1 MFMRYKPSAWITSHP
16 DYPGRRP
23 VLVPASFRDSDP
35 EDEKDDGH
43 DTFDAHQYFGI
54 PPGAPVCLGSLKDPL
69 PGKKPE
75 YPYAKLVKLA
85 IYSSPRGKLTSSE
98 IYAALSDRFSWF
110 RERGISKKCI
120 GKVLSQRPVF
130 VKVHSGSN
138 DPFIGWY
145 WTVDL
150 SQPDRK
156 KCPQGHSREK
166 NSDLLEHR
174 TSEPSISVGY
184 LSSSLPTT
192 PLHYSSRPS
201 SLKEQIGPCSR
212 NGFKHGVDSKP
223 ITGCLDD
230 QAKAPVAPFSG
241 SQYLHNR
248 MLTSQRRSGNDSQ
261 LPEGDQHHLKE
272 DLKLDKRKE
281 PDQSS
286 DSEHQQN
293 ESYDKSNAAFAD
305 HRYRLSFLLDTT
317 PAGEVYFPAAT
328 ERISARDSSVASTK
342 AILDSTSNPGDNK
355 ENEIHHPPG
364 AVTCGKRKAAISDHG
379 FDLEFRE
386 GGSLLASTAA

>member
-1 MFMRYKPSAWITSHP
+1 M
-16 DYPGRRP
+16 DYFAPNYTGRRP

-69 PGKKPE
+69 PGRKPE

-110 RERGISKKCI
+110 RERGLSKKCI

-130 VKVHSGSN
+130 VKVHSGRN

-145 WTVDL
+145 WTIDL
-150 SQPDRK
+150 SQSDRK
-156 KCPQGHSREK
+156 KCPQGHSREN

-174 TSEPSISVGY
+174 TSEPRNSIGY
-184 LSSSLPTT
+184 LSNSLPTT
-192 PLHYSSRPS
+192 PLRHSSRS
-201 SLKEQIGPCSR
+201 SNLKEQIARCSG
-212 NGFKHGVDSKP
+212 NGTKHGVDSKP

-230 QAKAPVAPFSG
+230 QAKALVAPFSG
-241 SQYLHNR
+241 SQHLCNR
-248 MLTSQRRSGNDSQ
+248 MLTSQREREDGSQ
-261 LPEGDQHHLKE
+261 LPERDQHFLKE

-293 ESYDKSNAAFAD
+293 ESYDKFNSVFAD
-305 HRYRLSFLLDTT
+305 HRCRLSFLLNSA
-317 PAGEVYFPAAT
+317 PAGEVYFPVST
-328 ERISARDSSVASTK
+328 ERILARDSSVASTK
-342 AILDSTSNPGDNK
+342 AILDSTSNPNNNK
-355 ENEIHHPPG
+355 ENEIHRSPG
-364 AVTCGKRKAAISDHG
+364 AVASEKRKAPIPDHE

-386 GGSLLASTAA
+386 RGSLLASTAA